1 MKDKIKADPL
11 KPITQI
17 QEEEVNNIM
26 ESLVDPDE
34 REQFIRSMPK
44 PENAQRSLYRHR
56 AVGLRSKGG
65 RQLISHS
72 PLKCL

>member
-34 REQFIRSMPK
+34 REQFIRSMPR

-56 AVGLRSKGG
+56 GTIIPPTPAPCREIDFNT
-65 RQLISHS
+65 R
-72 PLKCL
+72 